1 MDQPELGDRLT
12 RLERRNRILG
22 FGLAGCAIVAVIA
35 LVAALRAL
43 IPILRVQSALRAVFS
58 SNQSIAARSEP
69 EPAATQPAS
78 EQPQPQANKL
88 LAVVGVNVKAKRL
101 LPKDYDAGRYHA
113 EVELTL
119 LGENHSDR
127 AVRAYQGTLDVQ
139 DLLGNRI
146 ILLSVQSQTPL
157 TAHHTQQFNQF
168 FEINQFE
175 NKELNFAAEQFE
187 NLVFKWQPGK
197 IVFAD
202 GTNIEAG
209 Q

>member
-1 MDQPELGDRLT
+1 MDQSEFGDRLA

-43 IPILRVQSALRAVFS
+43 IPILRVQSALRAAFS

-78 EQPQPQANKL
+78 EQTQPQTNKL
-88 LAVVGVNVKAKRL
+88 LAVVGVSVKAKRL
-101 LPKDYDAGRYHA
+101 LPKDYDAGRYRA
-113 EVELTL
+113 EVELTI

-157 TAHHTQQFNQF
+157 TAHHTQRFNQF
-168 FEINQFE
+168 FDINQFE

-202 GTNIEAG
+202 GTKIEDG